1 MLMDFP
7 ADTLASVQ
15 THAIEGRISAAIG
28 VSKDKV
34 VNVETAKH
42 CQYLVIEVDQSVDI
56 ESLKVDAFA
65 LVFLYFWLIDNRVN
79 YSLTD
84 LLRLSQIFPLM
95 AL

>member
-15 THAIEGRISAAIG
+15 THAIEGRIAAAIG